1 MSDSDPRDLSQ
12 GESVGGESAE
22 VESSGDADASDSRQS
37 ELTGTFLKELLILIV
52 GLGIGFFWS
61 QYSEASQE
69 AHLVIGLLIVILC
82 LVRYIYLFVKR

>member
-12 GESVGGESAE
+12 GESADAEPNGDGG
-22 VESSGDADASDSRQS
+22 ADASDSRQS
-37 ELTGTFLKELLILIV
+37 ELTGTFIKELLILSV

-82 LVRYIYLFVKR
+82 LVRYIYLFVNR